1 MELKQLEAFVSVA
14 ESGSFSGAARR
25 LYLTQPTISTHVAS
39 LEKELKIKLFERT
52 TKTLCLTAEGRK
64 LFDMAVRM
72 LSLKGAMLDYCS
84 EAGENTI
91 RIGASTIPSGYLL
104 PSVTEKF
111 VKKMPECRIIMK
123 YGNSREI
130 EDMVFDGSV
139 SFGVIGKVSE
149 RNGIESRY
157 LCSDELVIATPALPR
172 FEKIIASKN
181 TREKIVAGLL
191 NNPVILREEGS
202 GTKFAAEK
210 LIEESGDHNIVMRSN
225 DQEAI
230 KNMVARGV
238 GVSIMSAFA
247 ASDMAESGKLLVFP
261 IGGEAPRSFYI
272 IYRKDAEPNRIE
284 QMYIDLAVKIY
295 AGNAGRK

>member
-52 TKTLCLTAEGRK
+52 TKTLCLTNDGKK

-72 LSLKGAMLDYCS
+72 LTLKDAMFDYCS
-84 EAGENTI
+84 EAGENII

-104 PSVTEKF
+104 PRVTEQF
-111 VKKMPECRIIMK
+111 VKKNKDSRIVMK

-130 EDMVFDGSV
+130 EDMVFDGTV
-139 SFGVIGKVSE
+139 SFGVIGKRSE
-149 RNGIESRY
+149 RNGIESRH
-157 LCSDELVIATPALPR
+157 LCSDELVIAAPALPR
-172 FEKIIASKN
+172 FEKIVHSGDSH
-181 TREKIVAGLL
+181 EKIVAHLL

-210 LIEESGDHNIVMRSN
+210 VIEESGDHNIVMRSN

-230 KNMVARGV
+230 KHMVARGV
-238 GVSIMSAFA
+238 GVSIMSAYA
-247 ASDMAESGKLLVFP
+247 AADMAESGRIITFP
-261 IGGEAPRSFYI
+261 IGGEAPRSFYV
-272 IYRKDAEPNRIE
+272 IYRKDAELGKAEKEYIE
-284 QMYIDLAVKIY
+284 IAVKAY
-295 AGNAGRK
+295 RSAG